1 MICVGFGLVGGSRL
15 ISISVILVGN
25 SVVSGC
31 SDVGLVFDRL
41 LRCFFFFLGVDGR
54 LWVVGGGGGD
64 VKCVQCSDGGDCGC

>member
-31 SDVGLVFDRL
+31 SGMGLVVQRL
-41 LRCFFFFLGVDGR
+41 G
-54 LWVVGGGGGD
+54 
-64 VKCVQCSDGGDCGC
+64 Q